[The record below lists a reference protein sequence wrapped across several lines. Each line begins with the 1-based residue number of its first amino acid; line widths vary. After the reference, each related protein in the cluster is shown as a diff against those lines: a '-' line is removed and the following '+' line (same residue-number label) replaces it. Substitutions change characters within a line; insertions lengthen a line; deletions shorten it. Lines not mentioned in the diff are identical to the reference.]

1 MRAQL
6 LAAVRALLVITVLC
20 GVAYPLLVT
29 VVAQGLFND
38 KADGSLIERDGV
50 VVGSSLLGQ
59 DFTAVGYFHPR
70 PSAVSYVTPEVG
82 ASGGSNLGPTNDDFL
97 ASVEERAIAY
107 RADNGLAPGAD
118 VPVDA
123 VTASASGLDPHIST
137 ANAKLQAPRVAAA
150 RGMAVSDVLA
160 MIDDHTDGRTLGVF
174 GEPGVNVLQ
183 LNLALDD
190 SGTAGAGG

>member
-20 GVAYPLLVT
+20 GVAYPLLIT
-29 VVAQGLFND
+29 GIAQGLFSD

-59 DFTAVGYFHPR
+59 GFTGETYFHPR
-70 PSAVSYVTPEVG
+70 PSAVAYLAPEVG
-82 ASGGSNLGPTNDDFL
+82 SSGGSNLGPTNDDFL
-97 ASVEERAIAY
+97 ASVDTRAVEY
-107 RADNGLAPGAD
+107 RAENGLATDAE

-123 VTASASGLDPHIST
+123 VTASGSGLDPHIST
-137 ANAKLQAPRVAAA
+137 ANAELQAPRVAQA
-150 RGMAVSDVLA
+150 RGLAVADVLA

-190 SGTAGAGG
+190 AHPVVGG

>member
-6 LAAVRALLVITVLC
+6 LAALRALLVLTVLC

-29 VVAQGLFND
+29 GVAQGLFDD

-59 DFTAVGYFHPR
+59 EFTGESYFHPR

-82 ASGGSNLGPTNDDFL
+82 TSGASNLGPTNADLL
-97 ASVEERAIAY
+97 AAVEERAAEY
-107 RADNGLAPGAD
+107 RAENGLAVDAE

-137 ANAKLQAPRVAAA
+137 ANAELQAR
-150 RGMAVSDVLA
+150 R
-160 MIDDHTDGRTLGVF
+160 
-174 GEPGVNVLQ
+174 
-183 LNLALDD
+183 
-190 SGTAGAGG
+190 

>member
-20 GVAYPLLVT
+20 GVAYPLLIT
-29 VVAQGLFND
+29 GVAQGLFND

-59 DFTAVGYFHPR
+59 GFSGETYFHSR
-70 PSAVSYVTPEVG
+70 PSAVSYVTPEIG
-82 ASGGSNLGPTNDDFL
+82 SSGGSNLGPTNDDFL
-97 ASVEERAIAY
+97 ASVDERAVAY
-107 RADNGLAPGAD
+107 RAENGLAAD
-118 VPVDA
+118 AEVPVDA
-123 VTASASGLDPHIST
+123 VTASGSGLDPHIST
-137 ANAKLQAPRVAAA
+137 ANAELQAPRVAGA
-150 RGMAVSDVLA
+150 RGMAVDDVLA
-160 MIDDHTDGRTLGVF
+160 LIDDHTDGRTLGLF

-190 SGTAGAGG
+190 ASIGVAGG